1 MKERFEKLNLA
12 AYAGFI
18 NPEYKP
24 VYEEGIIVD
33 VEIIY
38 PMDFTEQM
46 LHYSNNYSFL
56 PHIN

>member
-1 MKERFEKLNLA
+1 LA

-18 NPEYKP
+18 NPEYQP

-33 VEIIY
+33 VEIKY

-46 LHYSNNYSFL
+46 LHYSNKYSFL
-56 PHIN
+56 PHEN